1 MSMSSCSIGKLA
13 RHEMQYINIF
23 KHFGYPATGVV
34 RGKTCPAT
42 GVVLPEQGTHYPRSE
57 VTSELLNRKDY
68 PHVGADIIHIPRLWK
83 KLSVPSR
90 SKTG

>member
-23 KHFGYPATGVV
+23 KQFGY
-34 RGKTCPAT
+34 PAT
-42 GVVLPEQGTHYPRSE
+42 GVVLPEQGTHYPHSE